1 MGITLHLSC
10 NKHFFKN
17 RKGKLP
23 MKMTNTLRK
32 ILFLSLL
39 TTLLFPTFIT
49 AQCTSPDTT
58 KPVARCKNATVYLD
72 ANGEGG
78 LDPRQVDGG
87 SRDNCS
93 TWYLILNHPCF
104 YCSDVGNK
112 NLTLYVQDRA
122 GNTSTCTAVVTVR
135 DTTRPK
141 LVPRSGV
148 IITLLQPTATV
159 NANVFVSSVSDN
171 CSALNKIQL
180 GVRKVGTGLGFPNA
194 NTVTFTCKDTGLVN
208 LELWARDSSGN
219 AETKTITIN
228 LKSNVGVCPTIVITP
243 ATPMIMGGIRTEGGK
258 AIAANVSLNGGNTP
272 SPVMVKSSDFKFE
285 NLTRGGSYTLTPVRD
300 TDILNGITTF
310 DIALMSR
317 HALDIEPFTSPYK
330 LIAGDVNKDGTID
343 AIDMVTTRKL
353 VLRQI
358 PRFPNNT
365 AWRFIPKNHTFPA
378 QIDDVPLAFPEAL
391 SVNNITDTLRGADFT
406 AVKIGDINT
415 SASNLTT
422 DMPVQVRGTKQWQL
436 STEDKNLA
444 LGQVHYMDIAA
455 DNLPINAFQF
465 TLNFDKKAVKI
476 MDIQALS
483 LQGFE
488 TANYAIFEEH
498 GMITV
503 SWNAANAIAEGQPKL
518 FRIVVHAV
526 QNTSLSN
533 ALSLTSDLTLAE
545 AYTPNGDSYGVQLQ
559 FEGRNTE
566 GGAFALLPN
575 APNPFNDV
583 TTIRFRLPQDEAVKL
598 TVFDETGRTVKTINT
613 SFPKGYNEMSL
624 DMREIAVSGVY
635 YYRLETATNAAM
647 QRMVILK

>member
-1 MGITLHLSC
+1 
-10 NKHFFKN
+10 
-17 RKGKLP
+17 
-23 MKMTNTLRK
+23 MKMTNTLRN

-39 TTLLFPTFIT
+39 TTLLFPTSIN
-49 AQCTSPDTT
+49 AQCTTPDTT
-58 KPVARCKNATVYLD
+58 KPVARCKSATIYLD
-72 ANGEGG
+72 STGQGG
-78 LDPRQVDGG
+78 VDPRQVDGG

-93 TWYLILNHPCF
+93 TWYLILNHPCY
-104 YCSDVGNK
+104 YCSDVGNN

-122 GNTSTCTAVVTVR
+122 GNTSSCTAVVTVR

-141 LVPRSGV
+141 LVLRRDV
-148 IITLLQPTATV
+148 VVTLLQPTATV
-159 NANVFVSSVSDN
+159 NANVFVSSVTDN

-194 NTVTFTCKDTGLVN
+194 NAITFTCKDTGLVN

-228 LKSNVGVCPTIVITP
+228 LKSNAGVCPTIVITP
-243 ATPMIMGGIRTEGGK
+243 TTPMIMGGIRTEGGK

-272 SPVMVKSSDFKFE
+272 SPFMVKTSDYKFD
-285 NLTRGGSYTLTPVRD
+285 NLTRGSNYTLTPARD
-300 TDILNGITTF
+300 TDALNGITTF

-317 HALDIEPFTSPYK
+317 HALDIEPFTSPFK
-330 LIAGDVNKDGTID
+330 LIAGDVNKDGVID

-353 VLRQI
+353 ILRQI
-358 PRFPNNT
+358 ARFPSNT
-365 AWRFIPKNHTFPA
+365 SWRFIPKNHTFPA
-378 QIDDVPLAFPEAL
+378 QMDDVPMVFPEAL
-391 SVNNITDTLRGADFT
+391 SVSNIVDTLRGADFT
-406 AVKIGDINT
+406 AIKIGDINS
-415 SASNLTT
+415 SANNLTT
-422 DMPVQVRGTKQWQL
+422 DMPVLVRGAKQWQL
-436 STEDKNLA
+436 STEDKNLE
-444 LGQVHYMDIAA
+444 LGKVHYVDIAA

-465 TLNFDKKAVKI
+465 TLNYKKAVQI
-476 MDIQALS
+476 RDIQALS

-488 TANYAIFEEH
+488 TANYALFEDK

-518 FRIVVHAV
+518 FRIVLRAV
-526 QNTSLSN
+526 QNTPLSN
-533 ALSLTSDLTLAE
+533 ALFLTSDLTPAE
-545 AYTPNGDSYGVQLQ
+545 AYTPNGDNYGVQLQ
-559 FEGRNTE
+559 FKGKNTE
-566 GGAFALLPN
+566 GSPFALLPN

-598 TVFDETGRTVKTINT
+598 TVFDETGRIVKSLHN

-635 YYRLETATNAAM
+635 YYRLETAKDAAM